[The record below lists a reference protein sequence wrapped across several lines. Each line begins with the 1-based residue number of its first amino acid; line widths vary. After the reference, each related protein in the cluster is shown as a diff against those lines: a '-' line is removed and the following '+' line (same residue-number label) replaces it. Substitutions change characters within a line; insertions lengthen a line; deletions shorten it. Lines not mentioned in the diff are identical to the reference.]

1 MLPGMSMLNTI
12 IGILLSLH
20 KVVDVASITFNSFV
34 MISLYVNSSNL
45 TALGFVLGSESYT
58 PSANFF
64 AIKIASASIS
74 AARNAA
80 VVSVEKYGL
89 PRPAPKITIRFF
101 SK

>member
-1 MLPGMSMLNTI
+1 
-12 IGILLSLH
+12 
-20 KVVDVASITFNSFV
+20 

-89 PRPAPKITIRFF
+89 PRPAPKITIRFSLNDEWHDDEYKVLQF
-101 SK
+101 LAFQ

>member
-1 MLPGMSMLNTI
+1 
-12 IGILLSLH
+12 
-20 KVVDVASITFNSFV
+20 

-64 AIKIASASIS
+64 AIRIASASIS

-101 SK
+101 PLSDEWHDDEYKVLQFLAFQ